1 MRILNS
7 FIVRAI
13 CAAITGYLLV
23 MYRTEMVQWLTI
35 AVGALFFISGVFSL
49 IFYYSEKL
57 RAQKVA
63 ERLKTMA
70 ELRDGEGAPQN
81 PDDIVRAVSPSFPIV
96 GVGSIILGAILGF
109 MPSDFVKGTM
119 YALSALLI
127 LGGISQIYNLVCAR
141 RLAHIPW
148 PWWVFPVVVAAVGVF
163 MVARPM
169 EMAALPFRILG
180 WGLMLYAVVEIVNGI
195 QIFRIRRRIEN
206 ATPLT
211 HIDDTG
217 DIEEAEIV
225 E

>member
-7 FIVRAI
+7 FIVRAL
-13 CAAITGYLLV
+13 CAAATGYLLV

-49 IFYYSEKL
+49 IFYYSERL

-70 ELRDGEGAPQN
+70 ELRDGEGAPQD
-81 PDDIVRAVSPSFPIV
+81 PDDIVKAIRPSFPIV
-96 GVGSIILGAILGF
+96 GVGSIILGVILAF

-127 LGGISQIYNLVCAR
+127 LGGISQLYNLACAR

-148 PWWVFPVVVAAVGVF
+148 PWWVFPLIIVGVGVF

-195 QIFRIRRRIEN
+195 QIYRIRRRLEN

-211 HIDDTG
+211 PIEDTG